1 MKQMK
6 HQIFFYGYS
15 SFLGVWYQVE
25 YFEFKASIP
34 NQTKKAGIQVNGK
47 PMYKKIG
54 NDRVFLSYTNF
65 SFKWYP
71 TPWTM
76 WGGTTPGN
84 HIGNIKIGPKGLN
97 CPEDNPV

>member
-1 MKQMK
+1 MQ
-6 HQIFFYGYS
+6 HQI
-15 SFLGVWYQVE
+15 SFMGIHLFLESGIRQNVIDARLQYQN
-25 YFEFKASIP
+25 K
-34 NQTKKAGIQVNGK
+34 TKKAGIEVNGK

-54 NDRVFLSYTNF
+54 NERVFLSYTNF

-76 WGGTTPGN
+76 WGGTTPGK